1 MSHRP
6 TTELRLL
13 VVGVRW
19 PPETFLAR
27 LIQGLAKRG
36 VRITLAVPKIPA
48 GFVPTSP
55 NVDIMVVPGW
65 EGAALRRLW
74 RTGQRLGGAA
84 LRSAAETRHVY
95 SKARASGI
103 GPRGGSQFVERLH
116 RWLPFAGRHHD
127 VLYIPWNA
135 TAVDYLPLLDFG
147 PSVIS
152 CRGSHIN
159 VAPLNP
165 RRSALRD
172 GLPLT
177 FSKASAVHCVSEAI
191 RQEAARYGLDR
202 ARSVVI
208 RPAIDPD
215 LFRPDGGKRRTDDG
229 RFRVVS
235 TGSIVWTKG
244 FEYALS
250 AVRRLAD
257 CGVPVQ
263 YDIIGHGP
271 ETQRLLYTIQ
281 DLGLDDHVI
290 RHGKLPPEDVRT
302 RLQEADVFLLSSL
315 SEGISNAALEAM
327 ACGLP
332 VVTTDV
338 GGMSEAVTDGIEGF
352 IVPSLDVEA
361 MAAALD
367 RLWRA
372 PHLRQEMGAAGRARV
387 LRDFRLDD
395 QADAFVDLFRSVA

>member
-1 MSHRP
+1 MSRRP
-6 TTELRLL
+6 VTELRLL

-27 LIQGLAKRG
+27 LIQGLAARG
-36 VRITLAVPKIPA
+36 VRITLAVTEIAA
-48 GFVPTSP
+48 GSNPSTP
-55 NVDIMVVPGW
+55 NVNVMVVPGW
-65 EGAALRRLW
+65 EGMAGRRLW
-74 RTGQRLGGAA
+74 RAGRRLGGAA
-84 LRSAAETRHVY
+84 LRSPAQTHHIY
-95 SKARASGI
+95 SEARALGG
-103 GPRGGSQFVERLH
+103 GPQFIERLH
-116 RWLPFAGRHHD
+116 RWLPFAGGKWD

-165 RRSALRD
+165 RRTALRD
-172 GLPLT
+172 SLPLT

-191 RQEAARYGLDR
+191 REEAARYGLDR
-202 ARSVVI
+202 AKSVII
-208 RPAIDPD
+208 RPAIDPE
-215 LFRPDGGKRRTDDG
+215 LFRPADEKRRSDDG
-229 RFRVVS
+229 RFRIVS
-235 TGSIVWTKG
+235 TGTITWHKG
-244 FEYALS
+244 YEYALT

-257 CGVPVQ
+257 RGVPVQ

-281 DLGLDDHVI
+281 DLGLDDHVV
-290 RHGKLPPEDVRT
+290 RHGKLAPDDVRA
-302 RLQEADVFLLSSL
+302 RLQQADVFLLSSL

-338 GGMSEAVTDGIEGF
+338 GGMSEAVTHGVEGF
-352 IVPSLDVEA
+352 LVPSLDVET
-361 MAAALD
+361 MAGALD

-372 PHLRQEMGAAGRARV
+372 PALRQEMGATGRERV

-395 QADAFVDLFRSVA
+395 QTDAFVDLFRSVA